1 MTVTP
6 LPDTMPPVSRE
17 AAGVWPSGIG
27 ELVAYGVERPGLIPL
42 WVGEGDR
49 PTPAFIAEAAH
60 RALRDGATFYTR
72 MLGIPP
78 LREALAEY
86 VSRVYADPVGPERF
100 FVTVGGMH
108 AFHTAIRIAA
118 EPGDEVVLPT
128 PTWSNFFGAIAM
140 QGARP
145 VPVPMQFD
153 AGAGW
158 SLDIARI
165 AAAITPRTRAI
176 VLNTPANPTGWVATR
191 ADLEAVLAIARRH
204 DLWIVADEIYG
215 RFCFDPAYEASGRA
229 PSIRDVWQPEDRD
242 RVLFVQTFSK
252 NWAMT
257 GWRVGWL
264 EGPASI
270 GRIVDGLVLYG
281 TSGVAT
287 FLQHAAVT
295 AIRDGEALVEE
306 QVAQARTGRAIVCDA
321 LSALPGVELPA
332 PPGAF
337 YAFPRVPSEPDDV
350 RLAKRIVDQA
360 NVGLAP
366 ARPSARREGFLR
378 CASPARRRTSPR
390 RCAGWCGARGSGMRP
405 RSDECIDRRDA
416 PLVMEHF
423 GRLRGDGLHRD
434 PLSGFGSAS
443 NDQIF
448 LRSTTGKKDA

>member
-1 MTVTP
+1 MTVPP

-17 AAGVWPSGIG
+17 AAGVLPSGIG

-49 PTPAFIAEAAH
+49 ATPAFIGEAAQ

-86 VSRVYADPVGPERF
+86 VSRLYGDPVGPERF

-128 PTWSNFFGAIAM
+128 PTWSNFFGAVAM

-153 AGAGW
+153 ARAGW
-158 SLDIARI
+158 SLDIGRI
-165 AAAITPRTRAI
+165 EAAITPRTRAI
-176 VLNTPANPTGWVATR
+176 VLNTPANPTGWIATR
-191 ADLEAVLAIARRH
+191 ADLAAVLAIARRH
-204 DLWIVADEIYG
+204 RLWIVADEIYG
-215 RFCFDPAYEASGRA
+215 RFCFDPAHEALGRA
-229 PSIRDVWQPEDRD
+229 PSIRDVWQPEDRE

-257 GWRVGWL
+257 GWRIGWL
-264 EGPASI
+264 EGPAAI

-295 AIRDGEALVEE
+295 AIREGEALVAE
-306 QVAQARTGRAIVCDA
+306 QVAQARAGRAIVCEA
-321 LSALPGVELPA
+321 LGAVPGVELPA
-332 PPGAF
+332 PAGAF
-337 YAFPRVPSEPDDV
+337 YAFPRVPAEPDDV

-366 ARPSARREGFLR
+366 GSAFGPGGESFLR
-378 CASPARRRTSPR
+378 LCFARSGADLTEAMRRMVPVLTPR
-390 RCAGWCGARGSGMRP
+390 
-405 RSDECIDRRDA
+405 
-416 PLVMEHF
+416 
-423 GRLRGDGLHRD
+423 
-434 PLSGFGSAS
+434 
-443 NDQIF
+443 
-448 LRSTTGKKDA
+448 